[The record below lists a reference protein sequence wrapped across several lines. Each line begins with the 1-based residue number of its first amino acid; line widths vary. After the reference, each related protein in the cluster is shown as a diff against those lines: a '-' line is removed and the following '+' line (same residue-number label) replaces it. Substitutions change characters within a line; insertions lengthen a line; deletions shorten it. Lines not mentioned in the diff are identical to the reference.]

1 MRGLPAIL
9 FLGCALAAGCSRSEK
24 EGYSPSYVAGT
35 ESDNNVEFFGVHPL
49 HNPQRLFEVYGPIV
63 EYLNGR
69 VGGARLQLEAS
80 RSYEEFERKLYA
92 RHFHY
97 ALPNPIQTLESL
109 PHGYRVFGK
118 MGDDDQFRGLLIVR
132 KDGGIEKVS
141 DLKGKVVS
149 FPARSALAATLMP
162 LWFLRE
168 NGLDVNDGIQRLFSG
183 SQESSIMNV
192 YLGRSAAAA
201 TWPVPWRTFVELN
214 PGIARE
220 LVVRWETSPLVNN
233 GLVVRDDVGPDRA
246 GSVAAHLLAL
256 HTQEEG
262 RKLLAAIPLS
272 RFEPATE
279 ETYAPVRDFL
289 RRYREVVR

>member
-1 MRGLPAIL
+1 M
-9 FLGCALAAGCSRSEK
+9 
-24 EGYSPSYVAGT
+24 AGT
-35 ESDNNVEFFGVHPL
+35 ESDSNVEFFGVHPL

-69 VGGARLQLEAS
+69 VGGARLRLEAS

-97 ALPNPIQTLESL
+97 ALPNPLQTLEAAT
-109 PHGYRVFGK
+109 HGYRVFGK

-132 KDGGIEKVS
+132 KDGGIEDVA
-141 DLKGKVVS
+141 DLKGKSVS
-149 FPARSALAATLMP
+149 FPAPTAVAATMMP
-162 LWFLRE
+162 LWLLRE
-168 NGLDVNDGIQRLFSG
+168 KGLDVNEDIRRVYSG

-192 YLGRSAAAA
+192 YLRRTSAGS
-201 TWPVPWRTFVELN
+201 TWPVPWRTFVALN
-214 PGIARE
+214 PEIARE

-233 GLVVRDDVGPDRA
+233 GLVVRDDVRADRA
-246 GSVAAHLLAL
+246 GNVAAHLLSL